1 MQGLRGL
8 NSTHSNMAELGFQ
21 SLTPDDATIDS
32 SNCDGRAGREK
43 FLRGMTEEESG
54 ESGIV
59 FYEPWF
65 NPDTAQPPN
74 ETPSNK
80 SEMADSPGPPKQGAE
95 EADLLS
101 KSGETCPILPCLH

>member
-1 MQGLRGL
+1 
-8 NSTHSNMAELGFQ
+8 MAELGFQ

-65 NPDTAQPPN
+65 NPDTNTISFRHGYVQRPIILTSATA
-74 ETPSNK
+74 ER
-80 SEMADSPGPPKQGAE
+80 DSFE
-95 EADLLS
+95 
-101 KSGETCPILPCLH
+101 